1 VNWADGQAVADT
13 CSDYDMAL
21 KFFLR
26 ASEMETDPE
35 HKESNKTR
43 TRTWWG
49 VKLVS
54 GAGVQGDATLNA
66 DRIVDTEITRTK
78 KPSQD

>member
-1 VNWADGQAVADT
+1 MF
-13 CSDYDMAL
+13 SDYDLAL

-35 HKESNKTR
+35 HLELYKTNS
-43 TRTWWG
+43 RTWWG

-54 GAGVQGDATLNA
+54 HHVSFGRNA
-66 DRIVDTEITRTK
+66 DMTVNETTVGA
-78 KPSQD
+78 

>member
-1 VNWADGQAVADT
+1 
-13 CSDYDMAL
+13 MAL

-54 GAGVQGDATLNA
+54 GGGLDDIRHA
-66 DRIVDTEITRTK
+66 DRTVDTEITRK
-78 KPSQD
+78 KNTIQD